1 MKIQSIGHVVVKVT
15 DLERSEQ
22 FYSGLLGMKPV
33 ARYDDK
39 GYKMTFFSVRN
50 HHDFAVLTVSGE
62 EPAGGEQAV
71 GMHHVAFCI
80 GDSMEQ
86 LIEAKAH
93 LEAADVECRPSD
105 HDVTKSLYFADPDGN
120 MIEFYVDVS
129 DGWRTDPSRIATVE
143 PLEL

>member
-1 MKIQSIGHVVVKVT
+1 MKIQSIGHVVLKVT

-50 HHDFAVLTVSGE
+50 HHDLAVLEVSGE
-62 EPAGGEQAV
+62 DAAGGDQAV

-80 GDSMEQ
+80 GDSIDQ
-86 LIEAKAH
+86 LREAKED
-93 LEAADVECRPSD
+93 LESARVECRPSD
-105 HDVTKSLYFADPDGN
+105 HDVTKSLYFEDPDGN
-120 MIEFYVDVS
+120 MIELYVDVS

-143 PLEL
+143 ALEL